1 MTTFTMRHIKGHF
14 VVTGPDVPPTQFKSR
29 AEARDGCKAHYPGSP
44 VHEVGEGA
52 RNGQLD
58 RRRRDREPTHH
69 PRLEYTAATP
79 ARRHG
84 TQPRFTAGLFL
95 YRLLTIREQ

>member
-1 MTTFTMRHIKGHF
+1 MTTFTMRYIKGDF
-14 VVTGPDVPPTQFKSR
+14 VVTGPDVPPMQFKSR

-44 VHEVGEGA
+44 VHEVGG
-52 RNGQLD
+52 GG
-58 RRRRDREPTHH
+58 DREPTHH